1 MSASQ
6 SCPGSPLILPARAA
20 VRRLP
25 GYCEARHCRTPLV
38 AGQAFFGPSDS
49 APIWFRLW
57 VDADGLVRRAEMRA
71 AGHFMDQRYGDFDA
85 HLAIQAPSQTR

>member
-1 MSASQ
+1 
-6 SCPGSPLILPARAA
+6 
-20 VRRLP
+20 
-25 GYCEARHCRTPLV
+25 LV